1 MYQLLL
7 TVTKSLHIS
16 ITKDPKQSCLIKVFT
31 LLMMYFKCML
41 LDKFSADNSNRDFIV
56 TLFRSL
62 TIDHSSYQK
71 SCDQILNH
79 YQKSVLQ
86 ILDTMIGNAITKFKQ
101 PIAEW
106 IFAVPLIHFL
116 SNQSKPFGV
125 LHLIPWDFSE
135 LTHS

>member
-7 TVTKSLHIS
+7 TATKSLHSS
-16 ITKDPKQSCLIKVFT
+16 ITEDPKQPCLIRVLT
-31 LLMMYFKCML
+31 LLIMYFKRML
-41 LDKFSADNSNRDFIV
+41 LDKFSADSRNRDFIV

-71 SCDQILNH
+71 ACDKILNH
-79 YQKSVLQ
+79 YQKYVLQ
-86 ILDTMIGNAITKFKQ
+86 ILDIMIGNAITKFEQ

-116 SNQSKPFGV
+116 SNQSEPCGV
-125 LHLIPWDFSE
+125 LHSIPWDFSK
-135 LTHS
+135 LNHL